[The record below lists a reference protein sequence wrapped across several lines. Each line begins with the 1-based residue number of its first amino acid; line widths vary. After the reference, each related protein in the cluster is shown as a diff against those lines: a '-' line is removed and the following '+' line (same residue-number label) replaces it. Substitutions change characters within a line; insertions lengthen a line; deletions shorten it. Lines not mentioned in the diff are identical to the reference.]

1 MELQA
6 EISGE
11 FQESL
16 IGEELKMIVDEIDPE
31 SGLLATSG
39 CPQTYV
45 EAFPE
50 ELVPTEP
57 CPLHPSHPLVDTVRK
72 GFRGLGEFF
81 RNLFR

>member
-1 MELQA
+1 MKA
-6 EISGE
+6 AYPAGSRRAFAVPPG
-11 FQESL
+11 
-16 IGEELKMIVDEIDPE
+16 IVTAEIDPE

-50 ELVPTEP
+50 ALVPKET
-57 CPLHPSHPLVDTVRK
+57 CPLHPAHPLVDTVRK